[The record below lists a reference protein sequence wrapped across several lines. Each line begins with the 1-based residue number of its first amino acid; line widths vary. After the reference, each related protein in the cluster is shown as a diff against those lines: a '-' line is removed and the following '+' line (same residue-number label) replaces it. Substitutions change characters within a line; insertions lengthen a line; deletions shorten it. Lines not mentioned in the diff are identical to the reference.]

1 MHIRKVMCFNGY
13 PHYARL
19 TSDVL
24 KIRKILRT
32 ITHLYSK
39 ILSQFFSRTPHARV
53 QGEHWLKIWSEELKD
68 TLICQLSY
76 CNAKEKVSDHLKSQI
91 MYEFCCPAC
100 DNKLY

>member
-1 MHIRKVMCFNGY
+1 MVILTM
-13 PHYARL
+13 PEL

-53 QGEHWLKIWSEELKD
+53 QGE
-68 TLICQLSY
+68 TLIKNMIRRIKRHPDMS
-76 CNAKEKVSDHLKSQI
+76 V
-91 MYEFCCPAC
+91 
-100 DNKLY
+100 KLL